1 MITDNNK
8 VKLEAVAQEIF
19 GMTSRQYRKHAIED
33 GAPSV
38 IRGKIDILQACKWL
52 ISYYRAL
59 AKGQGSVSLTDERTR
74 LTKITADRK
83 ELQLEEE
90 KGELINTMEAM
101 EAWGM
106 VCQAIRSKVLST
118 PSKLAPLILGIKT
131 ISEIKEIT
139 EKFMREVLT
148 EIANPD
154 LIKIA
159 KMASDKG
166 DVKHIKSSATSK
178 GKRVGRPRKSVKPR
192 KLRRAREVVQ

>member
-1 MITDNNK
+1 MVTGE
-8 VKLEAVAQEIF
+8 VKLEAVAREIF
-19 GMTSRQYRKHAIED
+19 GITSRQYRKHAVED

-38 IRGKIDILQACKWL
+38 IRGKINIFQACKWL
-52 ISYYRAL
+52 IGYYRAL
-59 AKGQGSVSLTDERTR
+59 AKGQGSLSLTDERIR

-83 ELQLEEE
+83 ELQLKEE

-192 KLRRAREVVQ
+192 KLRRTREVVQ

>member
-1 MITDNNK
+1 MVTGE
-8 VKLEAVAQEIF
+8 VKLEAVAREIF
-19 GMTSRQYRKHAIED
+19 GITSRQYRKHAVED

-38 IRGKIDILQACKWL
+38 IRGKIDIFQACKWL
-52 ISYYRAL
+52 IGYYRAL
-59 AKGQGSVSLTDERTR
+59 AKGQGSLSLTDERTR

-101 EAWGM
+101 EAWGI

-139 EKFMREVLT
+139 EKFIREVLT

-166 DVKHIKSSATSK
+166 NVKHIKSSATSK